1 MKNADKNQISSEQT
15 KENLINEGIRLFA
28 QLGISGVRTRQLA
41 EAAGVNQSAIP
52 YHLGG
57 KLGVYS
63 ACINKI
69 ATELAETID
78 IASFD
83 RQLQMAEQQAPQEIV
98 QKLLP
103 CLIEGLGRALLSP
116 EKWVYSQLIIR
127 EQIEPTENFKI
138 IYQQFIEPL
147 HLRLTQLIRL
157 VDKSTAEN
165 SESVIIKAHAI
176 IGQILGFVIARKA
189 FLLRIDKESMSDKL
203 VEDIIQQ
210 IIQLSLKAIKD

>member
-1 MKNADKNQISSEQT
+1 MSSEQT
-15 KENLINEGIRLFA
+15 KENLINEGIKLFA

-83 RQLQMAEQQAPQEIV
+83 HQLQMAEQENPQEV
-98 QKLLP
+98 VEKLLP
-103 CLIEGLGRALLSP
+103 YLLGGLGKALLSP
-116 EKWVYSQLIIR
+116 DKWVYSQLIIR
-127 EQIEPTENFKI
+127 EQLEPTDNFKI

-157 VDKSTAEN
+157 VDADPAEN
-165 SESVIIKAHAI
+165 SEGVIIKAHAI

-189 FLLRIDKESMSDKL
+189 FLLRINKDNMTDEL
-203 VEDIIQQ
+203 VADIIQQ
-210 IIQLSLKAIKD
+210 IILLSLKTIKD